1 MCLCVRLC
9 VSVTVKL
16 EANTNN
22 SNEGITAGEADK
34 IGLILG
40 NVLTNAMKHKET
52 IVYKHF

>member
-22 SNEGITAGEADK
+22 SNEGTTAGEADK

-40 NVLTNAMKHKET
+40 NVLTNAMKHK
-52 IVYKHF
+52 KQ

>member
-1 MCLCVRLC
+1 MCLHERLC

-16 EANTNN
+16 EANTNK
-22 SNEGITAGEADK
+22 SNEGTTAGTADK

-40 NVLTNAMKHKET
+40 NVLTNAMKHKQT